1 MIGALSRGR
10 LGLLER
16 AAGYRLLFLATLASS
31 IGSWLALV
39 ALVIDISDRTGD
51 ARWVSALLIADF
63 APIVVIGLVAAPL
76 VDRISRRGILIA
88 SDLAR
93 AAIFCLLPFADSALA
108 LVLLALAVGV
118 ATSLFRPAVYAGLP
132 NLVSD
137 RDLPQANG
145 LLQTADNLTWAIG
158 ALAGGAL
165 VAASGPDAAYWFNAA
180 TFLVSAFLILRI
192 RADLQEERAPSEGH
206 FRDLVAGF
214 QLAVRSRPLFT
225 VLVAWSIVML
235 ANAAVNV
242 AEVFLAR
249 EVFDAGDFGY
259 GFLVAATAVGLVL
272 GSLVGGGMIDRWGMR
287 VPYALAI
294 AVMGFG
300 LAAAAAS
307 PNVWV
312 AGAFV
317 ALGGCGNGAAVVC
330 NAVLVQRGAPDR
342 LRGRA
347 FTVVMSTGYAVLGL
361 GMVAAGP
368 FTNEFG
374 ARAAWGVAAGLCA
387 VGAALGFVLLR
398 GVDERATEPDT
409 PTDGTTPS
417 EPAGVHVGPR

>member
-76 VDRISRRGILIA
+76 VDRISRRGILVA

-93 AAIFCLLPFADSALA
+93 AAVFCLLPFADSALA

-145 LLQTADNLTWAIG
+145 LLQTADNLTWAVG

-165 VAASGPDAAYWFNAA
+165 VAASGPDAAYWFNAV

-214 QLAVRSRPLFT
+214 RLAVRSRPLFT

-249 EVFDAGDFGY
+249 DVFEAGDFGY
-259 GFLVAATAVGLVL
+259 GFLVAATAVGLVA

-287 VPYALAI
+287 VPYSLAI
-294 AVMGFG
+294 ALMGFG

-307 PNVWV
+307 PTVWV

-317 ALGGCGNGAAVVC
+317 VVSGVGNGAAVVC

-368 FTNEFG
+368 ITNVYG
-374 ARAAWGVAAGLCA
+374 ARAAWGGAAVLCA
-387 VGAALGFVLLR
+387 VAAVLGFVLLR
-398 GVDERATEPDT
+398 GVEELRHASDDEPEAL
-409 PTDGTTPS
+409 
-417 EPAGVHVGPR
+417 VPREAARVPVARD